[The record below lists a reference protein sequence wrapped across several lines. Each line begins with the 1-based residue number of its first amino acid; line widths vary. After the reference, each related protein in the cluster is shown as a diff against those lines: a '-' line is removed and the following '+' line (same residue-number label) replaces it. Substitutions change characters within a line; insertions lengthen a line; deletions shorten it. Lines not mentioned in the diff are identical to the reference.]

1 MPSGNHQL
9 GFSTL
14 NREVQLDRLP
24 LDGELPAWLTGT
36 LVRTGP
42 AKFEVGEQRY
52 RHWFDGLAML
62 HRFSFA
68 DEQVSYANKFL
79 GSQAYTEA
87 KEKGKISR
95 GEFATDP
102 CRSIFGR
109 VLSFFSSKL
118 TDNANVS
125 ITKLG
130 DRYVSVT
137 ETPFP
142 TTFDPQTLNTLGKFH
157 YEDRVE
163 GQMTTAHPH
172 FDFDRNALFNYQ
184 THLSRHSSYNIYRMA
199 ANGTRQQLV
208 GSVPVDEPAY
218 MHSFGMSEHY
228 IILAEFPFVVN
239 PLKMATRR
247 LRGTPIIENFRWK
260 PEQGTRFLIISKDDG
275 RLVNA
280 CFSEPFF
287 AFHHVNAFEQDGE
300 VVLDITAYPDASL
313 IEAFYLKNLRREI
326 LNNPTGELRRYHLPL
341 QGTQAKYDTL
351 AKETIEFSR
360 INYRRCNS
368 QPYRFTYGG
377 GNSSANNF
385 IDQLLKVDLQ
395 EGKTLIWHEENCY
408 PGEPV
413 FVEAPDASAE
423 DEGVILSV
431 VLDAAQ
437 ENSFLLV
444 LDARSFQEIARARV
458 PHHIPFGLHG
468 QYFGETQPSPDRTY
482 LHR

>member
-1 MPSGNHQL
+1 
-9 GFSTL
+9 
-14 NREVQLDRLP
+14 
-24 LDGELPAWLTGT
+24 
-36 LVRTGP
+36 
-42 AKFEVGEQRY
+42 
-52 RHWFDGLAML
+52 
-62 HRFSFA
+62 
-68 DEQVSYANKFL
+68 
-79 GSQAYTEA
+79 
-87 KEKGKISR
+87 
-95 GEFATDP
+95 
-102 CRSIFGR
+102 
-109 VLSFFSSKL
+109 
-118 TDNANVS
+118 
-125 ITKLG
+125 
-130 DRYVSVT
+130 
-137 ETPFP
+137 
-142 TTFDPQTLNTLGKFH
+142 
-157 YEDRVE
+157 
-163 GQMTTAHPH
+163 
-172 FDFDRNALFNYQ
+172 
-184 THLSRHSSYNIYRMA
+184 
-199 ANGTRQQLV
+199 
-208 GSVPVDEPAY
+208 

-287 AFHHVNAFEQDGE
+287 AFHHVNAYEQDGE

-313 IEAFYLKNLRREI
+313 IEEFYLKNLRREI

-341 QGTQAKYDTL
+341 QGTQARYDTL
-351 AKETIEFSR
+351 ARETIEFPR
-360 INYRRCNS
+360 INYKRYNTK
-368 QPYRFTYGG
+368 PYRFTYGG
-377 GNSSANNF
+377 GNSSPNNF
-385 IDQLLKVDLQ
+385 INRLLKVDLQ

-431 VLDAAQ
+431 VLDAEQ